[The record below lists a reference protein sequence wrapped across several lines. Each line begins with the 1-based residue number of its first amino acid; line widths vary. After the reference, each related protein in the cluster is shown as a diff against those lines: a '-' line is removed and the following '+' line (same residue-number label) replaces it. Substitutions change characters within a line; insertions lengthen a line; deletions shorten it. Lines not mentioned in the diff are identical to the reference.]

1 MSRKAEYIHVSV
13 AWPYANGDL
22 HVGHLAGV
30 YLPADIFA
38 RYHRLR
44 GNHVLMVSGSD
55 SHGTPISI
63 EADQRGLPAE
73 AIFEHYHRRFLRTQ
87 QKLGI
92 SYDLFTHTD
101 TETHHRIAQ
110 NIFSLLLER
119 DYLYREEQALL
130 YSELENRFLPDRYVE
145 GECYLCGFEGARGDQ
160 CDNCSQLLDATML
173 INPRNRAHPD
183 DRLVVRRSEHYF
195 LDLSQTSAALLDY
208 LARNQAHWRSNVHSF
223 TRNLIL
229 RGEAEGLRGRA
240 YTRDLDW
247 GIRVPLAGWE
257 DKCIYVWFEAG
268 QRLLHRQRGM
278 GAEPGPTRGLE
289 GLVVQ
294 PGRQNLQLH
303 RQGQH
308 PFPYRHLAR
317 DAARHRRPLPRGR
330 HAGAEPAA

>member
-1 MSRKAEYIHVSV
+1 MSRTAEYIHVSV

-55 SHGTPISI
+55 AHGTPISV
-63 EADQRGLPAE
+63 EADRRGLPAE
-73 AIFEHYHRRFLRTQ
+73 AIFEHYHQRFLRTQ

-247 GIRVPLAGWE
+247 GIRVPLPAGRTSASTCGSRRSTVTSPPAWN
-257 DKCIYVWFEAG
+257 G
-268 QRLLHRQRGM
+268 RR
-278 GAEPGPTRGLE
+278 TRADPR
-289 GLVVQ
+289 
-294 PGRQNLQLH
+294 PGRTGGTT
-303 RQGQH
+303 RT
-308 PFPYRHLAR
+308 PKSTTSSAR
-317 DAARHRRPLPRGR
+317 TTSLSIPSSGPRCCSASTAFTTRPARRR
-330 HAGAEPAA
+330 